1 MDRVR
6 IRRTILREGVR
17 VALAVGDAVHTVH
30 AAVRE
35 EYEAEWRGPGMV
47 TPASGRPAAHEEP
60 VVDSSRKKLI
70 LKGLPGGM
78 AVGQFR
84 LACDASSPARA
95 VTVTAS
101 DIIDGGGQRR
111 AETLDVQPAELE
123 VLPGT
128 EEIVTLSVELP
139 DEIQLGQ
146 QFGYAKVRLSTDS
159 EHQDIAVLV
168 LADLV

>member
-6 IRRTILREGVR
+6 IRRTVLREGVR
-17 VALAVGDAVHTVH
+17 VALAVRDAVHTVH

-35 EYEAEWRGPGMV
+35 EYEAERRGPGTV
-47 TPASGRPAAHEEP
+47 APASGGAAAHEEP
-60 VVDSSRKKLI
+60 IVDASTNKLI

-84 LACDASSPARA
+84 LACDANSPARA
-95 VTVTAS
+95 VTVMAS
-101 DIIDGGGQRR
+101 DIIDGTGQRR

-128 EEIVTLSVELP
+128 DEIVTLSVELP

-146 QFGYAKVRLSTDS
+146 QFGHAKIRVSTGGQ
-159 EHQDIAVLV
+159 HQNIAVLV